1 MNPVSALEYAGLPG
15 QSLQGLMDLVLQFFI
30 MSLRIGAFAIAA
42 PFFGSRLIALPTRI
56 IFACGMAVFVM
67 TQVAPP
73 PAREL
78 TSPMLVPTIAQ
89 ELALGLAAGLVLNIF
104 FGSVSI
110 AGEKIASTAGLSFAA
125 QVDPSSGGQTPV
137 LSQIFSLFLT
147 AIFLSMNGH
156 LVALGLLVES
166 YRFVPV
172 GAGVSYGGLI
182 AAGGVA
188 TGEMFAT
195 AARLMLPLVAMLFL
209 VNVTIGLITRSA
221 PQLNLFSF
229 GFPIT
234 LITVFVLLF
243 LATGPLG
250 FAFQEVVTR
259 ALDLLDETLRG
270 AVPNGQ

>member
-1 MNPVSALEYAGLPG
+1 MTPDTAISFAGLPG
-15 QSLQGLMDLVLQFFI
+15 QSMQGVMDLVLQFFI
-30 MSLRIGAFAIAA
+30 LTLRIGAFAISA
-42 PFFGSRLIALPTRI
+42 PFFGARLIALPTRI

-67 TQVAPP
+67 GRVAVPP
-73 PAREL
+73 VAEL
-78 TSPMLVPTIAQ
+78 ASFMVLPVIAQ
-89 ELALGLAAGLVLNIF
+89 ELAIGLTAGLVLNIF

-125 QVDPSSGGQTPV
+125 QVDPASGGQTPV

-147 AIFLSMNGH
+147 AVFLSLNGH
-156 LVALGLLVES
+156 LFALGLMLES
-166 YRFVPV
+166 FRFLPV
-172 GAGVSYGGLI
+172 GEGVFYSGLLGAGSQ
-182 AAGGVA
+182 AA
-188 TGEMFAT
+188 GEMFAT
-195 AARLMLPLVAMLFL
+195 AARLMLPLVVVLFL

-243 LATGPLG
+243 LATGPMG
-250 FAFQEVVTR
+250 FAFQDVVNR

-270 AVPNGQ
+270 AVLNGQ